1 MKLKIDFD
9 NKLITLEDKTNLG
22 RFFETIEKISPDWK
36 DYNVEAVKE
45 IIWNYPYNERI
56 IVRPYRSIYDSIPDW
71 TVRPSIT
78 YDNDNTSNLSGSVCL
93 NIE

>member
-22 RFFETIEKISPDWK
+22 KFFETLEKTLPDWK
-36 DYNVEAVKE
+36 DYNIEAVKE

-56 IVRPYRSIYDSIPDW
+56 IVRPYKLIYDYDNVPDW
-71 TVRPSIT
+71 TVRPIIT
-78 YDNDNTSNLSGSVCL
+78 YDNTNNLEGSICL

>member
-22 RFFETIEKISPDWK
+22 RFFETLEKISPDWK

-56 IVRPYRSIYDSIPDW
+56 IVRPYRPIIYETSPDW
-71 TVRPSIT
+71 IYRHTIT
-78 YDNDNTSNLSGSVCL
+78 YDNTNNLTGSMCL

>member
-22 RFFETIEKISPDWK
+22 KFFETLEKILPDWK
-36 DYNVEAVKE
+36 DYNVEVVKE

-56 IVRPYRSIYDSIPDW
+56 IVRPFRPIYDDTTDW
-71 TVRPSIT
+71 IHRPTIT
-78 YDNDNTSNLSGSVCL
+78 YDNTSNLSGTVCL

>member
-1 MKLKIDFD
+1 MKIKIDFD

-22 RFFETIEKISPDWK
+22 KFFETLEKLLPDWEE
-36 DYNVEAVKE
+36 YNVEAVKE

-56 IVRPYRSIYDSIPDW
+56 IVRPYQPIYDLTPDW
-71 TVRPSIT
+71 LFRPTIT
-78 YDNDNTSNLSGSVCL
+78 YDTNTNNLEGSMCL